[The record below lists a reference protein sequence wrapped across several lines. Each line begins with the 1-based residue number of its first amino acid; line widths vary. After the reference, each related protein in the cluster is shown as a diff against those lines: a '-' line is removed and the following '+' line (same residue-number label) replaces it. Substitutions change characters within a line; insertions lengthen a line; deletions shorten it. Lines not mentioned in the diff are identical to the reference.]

1 MELHLSNI
9 CILGRIY
16 DYTPIIQG
24 KYTPNEKK
32 DGARVYGI
40 VKQNILFYLCQLRLK

>member
-16 DYTPIIQG
+16 DYTPMIQG
-24 KYTPNEKK
+24 KYTPKEVWGKSLQYYK
-32 DGARVYGI
+32 T
-40 VKQNILFYLCQLRLK
+40 KHSTFYICVG